1 MFKYASLTK
10 QGMALIAQATNLKR
24 FIFTRMEYGNG
35 VPEGFSASKTS
46 DEIKAILCEMTS
58 LVSKKA
64 DIGMY
69 NINVKNNCATL
80 VGKIISSSLTE
91 DFFAKELGV
100 YAKIDDGSDVL
111 VAYFVSDDKPD
122 PINQAALVGQEHK
135 VVVDVATGNA
145 ADITIE
151 YSPEIYA
158 TKEEFD
164 ALVAS
169 NAEEHAAL
177 EQAIA
182 DMVTSETITNIQQSI
197 TDEATAREN
206 ADTALR
212 QSITDEATARENADT
227 ALQQSITALEA
238 SVDEKIGS
246 IDISALLSHIKQYD
260 HVVDSNETL
269 LAWANCTDGSMK
281 SVLVKSGEY
290 RLNGKMIN
298 LANAG
303 TKFVFAEDGN
313 KITVSNYMRGIGATE
328 DYGAVIVGLNVE
340 LNNKSEESQ
349 AFYRGMICYN
359 CTGTSNGTSNGTGT
373 SSGFYECTCSNCTG
387 TGRCNGFY
395 KCTCINCTGTGDGTG
410 IGIGFYECTCSNCTG
425 TVTGKSN
432 SSVYGFYK
440 CTCSNCTVTGTVTV
454 TVTGFF
460 KCTCSNCTVTV
471 TGKSYVYGF
480 DECTC
485 SNCTGTGTG
494 TSNSTGTGRCNGFH
508 KCTCSNCTGTG
519 TSNGIGIGF
528 HECTCSNCTGT
539 GTGTGNGNGYG
550 FYSCRYC
557 SSCRSGD
564 TASTTATWG
573 GSNTY
578 IDSDSCDYVAA

>member
-135 VVVDVATGNA
+135 VVVDVAVGNA
-145 ADITIE
+145 ANITIE
-151 YSPEIYA
+151 YSDGVYV
-158 TKEEFD
+158 TQWEFN
-164 ALVAS
+164 AFEQQ

-206 ADTALR
+206 ADTALQ

-227 ALQQSITALEA
+227 ALQQSITDEATARENADTALQQSIAALEA

-246 IDISALLSHIKQYD
+246 IDISSALSHIKQYD
-260 HVVDSNETL
+260 FVVDSNETL
-269 LAWANCTDGSMK
+269 LAWADCTDGSMK

-290 RLNGKMIN
+290 TLDGKMIN
-298 LANAG
+298 LVNAG
-303 TKFVFAEDGN
+303 TKFVFAEPGN

-328 DYGAVIVGLNVE
+328 GYGAVIVGLNVE
-340 LNNKSEESQ
+340 VSFKTYDNFSS
-349 AFYRGMICYN
+349 FYRGMICYN
-359 CTGTSNGTSNGTGT
+359 CTGTSSGT
-373 SSGFYECTCSNCTG
+373 SSG
-387 TGRCNGFY
+387 
-395 KCTCINCTGTGDGTG
+395 
-410 IGIGFYECTCSNCTG
+410 
-425 TVTGKSN
+425 
-432 SSVYGFYK
+432 
-440 CTCSNCTVTGTVTV
+440 
-454 TVTGFF
+454 TGF
-460 KCTCSNCTVTV
+460 V
-471 TGKSYVYGF
+471 G
-480 DECTC
+480 
-485 SNCTGTGTG
+485 
-494 TSNSTGTGRCNGFH
+494 
-508 KCTCSNCTGTG
+508 CTCSNCTGTG
-519 TSNGIGIGF
+519 TSSGTDGYGTGF
-528 HECTCSNCTGT
+528 VNCTCSNCTGT
-539 GTGTGNGNGYG
+539 GTGTGTSAGYG
-550 FYSCRYC
+550 FYTCTCSNCTGTGTSTSTNKAGYGFFGCSYC
-557 SSCRSGD
+557 SSCRAGK
-564 TASTTATWG
+564 TASTSATWG
-573 GSNTY
+573 GINTY

>member
-135 VVVDVATGNA
+135 VVVDVAVGNA
-145 ADITIE
+145 ANITIE
-151 YSPEIYA
+151 NSDGVYV
-158 TKEEFD
+158 TQWEF
-164 ALVAS
+164 
-169 NAEEHAAL
+169 NAF
-177 EQAIA
+177 EQ
-182 DMVTSETITNIQQSI
+182 Q
-197 TDEATAREN
+197 N
-206 ADTALR
+206 ADEHTAFQ

-227 ALQQSITALEA
+227 ALQQSIAALEA

-246 IDISALLSHIKQYD
+246 IDISAALSHIKQYD
-260 HVVDSNETL
+260 FVVDSNETL
-269 LAWANCTDGSMK
+269 LAWADCTDGSMK

-290 RLNGKMIN
+290 TLDGKMIN
-298 LANAG
+298 LVNAG
-303 TKFVFAEDGN
+303 TKFVFAEPGN
-313 KITVSNYMRGIGATE
+313 KITVSNYTRGIGATE
-328 DYGAVIVGLNVE
+328 NYGAIIVGLNVDVSCE
-340 LNNKSEESQ
+340 TQEDCFG
-349 AFYRGMICYN
+349 FYRGMFCYN
-359 CTGTSNGTSNGTGT
+359 CTGSGRGGKYVFA
-373 SSGFYECTCSNCTG
+373 SGFFQCTCCNCTG
-387 TGRCNGFY
+387 TGICGVGGLGGNGF
-395 KCTCINCTGTGDGTG
+395 
-410 IGIGFYECTCSNCTG
+410 S
-425 TVTGKSN
+425 
-432 SSVYGFYK
+432 
-440 CTCSNCTVTGTVTV
+440 
-454 TVTGFF
+454 
-460 KCTCSNCTVTV
+460 
-471 TGKSYVYGF
+471 
-480 DECTC
+480 
-485 SNCTGTGTG
+485 
-494 TSNSTGTGRCNGFH
+494 
-508 KCTCSNCTGTG
+508 
-519 TSNGIGIGF
+519 
-528 HECTCSNCTGT
+528 ECTCSNCTGT
-539 GTGTGNGNGYG
+539 GTGTGNGNGNGNG
-550 FYSCRYC
+550 FYKCTCSNCNANANANSNASGFNKCTCSNCNANANGRGISVGFLICTCSNCTGTGNGKSSGYSFYNCTYC
-557 SSCRSGD
+557 SSCRVGS
-564 TASTTATWG
+564 TASSTATWG

>member
-24 FIFTRMEYGNG
+24 FIFTRMEYGDG

-135 VVVDVATGNA
+135 VVVDVAVGNA
-145 ADITIE
+145 ANITIE
-151 YSPEIYA
+151 YSDGVYV
-158 TKEEFD
+158 TQWEF
-164 ALVAS
+164 
-169 NAEEHAAL
+169 NAFEK
-177 EQAIA
+177 Q
-182 DMVTSETITNIQQSI
+182 
-197 TDEATAREN
+197 N
-206 ADTALR
+206 AD
-212 QSITDEATARENADT
+212 EHK

-246 IDISALLSHIKQYD
+246 IDISSALSHIKQYD
-260 HVVDSNETL
+260 HVVDSDETL

-290 RLNGKMIN
+290 TLDGKMIN
-298 LANAG
+298 LVNAG

-328 DYGAVIVGLNVE
+328 NYGAVIVGLNVE
-340 LNNKSEESQ
+340 VSTFENNECH

-359 CTGTSNGTSNGTGT
+359 CTGTSTSNNKAA
-373 SSGFYECTCSNCTG
+373 SVFYNCTCSNCTG
-387 TGRCNGFY
+387 TGTSDWFVYGFW
-395 KCTCINCTGTGDGTG
+395 N
-410 IGIGFYECTCSNCTG
+410 CTCSNCTG
-425 TVTGKSN
+425 TGNSN
-432 SSVYGFYK
+432 NGYAYVFYN
-440 CTCSNCTVTGTVTV
+440 CTCSNCTGTGTS
-454 TVTGFF
+454 GRRA
-460 KCTCSNCTVTV
+460 
-471 TGKSYVYGF
+471 YGF
-480 DECTC
+480 WNCTC

-494 TSNSTGTGRCNGFH
+494 S
-508 KCTCSNCTGTG
+508 
-519 TSNGIGIGF
+519 
-528 HECTCSNCTGT
+528 EV
-539 GTGTGNGNGYG
+539 GYG
-550 FYSCRYC
+550 FCNCKHC
-557 SSCRSGD
+557 SSCRAGD

-573 GSNTY
+573 GTNTY